1 MTPVNA
7 AGAPVSGLFVGELP
21 RALLLQLQYLRV
33 IMEQELEA
41 IDSLLRR
48 NDFNLQLMATVPA
61 LMLGFTLVF
70 I

>member
-1 MTPVNA
+1 M
-7 AGAPVSGLFVGELP
+7 SGLFVGKLP

-48 NDFNLQLMATVPA
+48 NDFNLRLMATVPR
-61 LMLGFTLVF
+61 
-70 I
+70 